1 MDDWRNAAKQW
12 FSNSR
17 PRQNALEGLLEPR
30 LLGPKPG
37 FPILGMG
44 PQTMESRVRGQE
56 LGRIPENERFL
67 HSSPGSSGPWE
78 PRGTAALGSR

>member
-1 MDDWRNAAKQW
+1 MDDWRN
-12 FSNSR
+12 SSTS
-17 PRQNALEGLLEPR
+17 QNALEGLLEPR

-37 FPILGMG
+37 FPILGVG

-78 PRGTAALGSR
+78 PRGTAAPGSR

>member
-1 MDDWRNAAKQW
+1 MGDWRNTAKQW
-12 FSNSR
+12 FSNSSTR
-17 PRQNALEGLLEPR
+17 RNAREGLLEPR

-37 FPILGMG
+37 FPILGVG
-44 PQTMESRVRGQE
+44 PQTIESRVNARE
-56 LGRIPENERFL
+56 LSGIPENERFL